1 VRVVRQENTGLS
13 GARMAGVGATSA
25 PYVMPLDADDELG
38 PGTLA
43 ALADALDAG
52 ADVAWGDVDLFEEV
66 DLRLRTGRALDPWR
80 ITYLNDVPGTSMVR
94 REALL
99 DAGGWSMG
107 SGFEDWDLWM
117 AFAERGRRGVYVP
130 GALLR
135 YRRRGGRMLG
145 DMVDRHEQTYARL
158 RGRHEPLF
166 AARRRNWRRSRA
178 PWRVK
183 LLLPLVHRLPL
194 RAFDRHRLTLFVND
208 PLQILALRRLRG
220 A

>member
-1 VRVVRQENTGLS
+1 
-13 GARMAGVGATSA
+13 
-25 PYVMPLDADDELG
+25 MPLDADDKLA
-38 PGTLA
+38 PGSLA
-43 ALADALDAG
+43 ALADALDDSG
-52 ADVAWGDVDLFEEV
+52 AAVAWGDVELFGEV
-66 DLRLRTGRALDPWR
+66 QLRLRTASDLDPWR

-107 SGFEDWDLWM
+107 SGFEDWDLWL
-117 AFAERGRRGVYVP
+117 ALAERGYRGVYTA

-145 DMVDRHEQTYARL
+145 EMVDRHEQTYARL
-158 RGRHEPLF
+158 RGRHERLF

-183 LLLPLVHRLPL
+183 LLLPLVHRLPV
-194 RAFDRHRLTLFVND
+194 RPFVRHRLTLFVND
-208 PLQILALRRLRG
+208 PRQILAMRRARR